1 VTFNHV
7 RQDKVNLLG
16 LDSKDRIPIM
26 LEDVWVDYAPSE
38 RIFKIMNNIAQAPKR
53 ITAPALLVGG
63 TGGVGKSAIVKQIHR
78 RVVNSDGLIFVN
90 MSVDPDQL
98 DHKRDLKTEIYK
110 ELGIPLSSSRGRS
123 GASGAVPQ
131 DLIEVMNLRS
141 KWGLV
146 IDEFHDLLLVG
157 KQEQRV
163 NGSMLKTLLS
173 EPYGMKLFA
182 FGAVGA
188 RRVLNAKSET
198 KRRFTEVILGDW
210 TESEEFRSFLLGLE
224 QCLPL
229 REPSKLYEK
238 KLTQLILVSTA
249 GRMDKVIDLVR
260 SAGCYA
266 LSSGKEYID
275 EACLIAAAADPWGF

>member
-1 VTFNHV
+1 MLEHV
-7 RQDKVNLLG
+7 RADKVHYLEMEPV
-16 LDSKDRIPIM
+16 DRIPVM
-26 LEDVWVDYAPSE
+26 LEDVWVDYSPSE
-38 RIFKIMNNIAQAPKR
+38 QVFKIMNNIARAPSR
-53 ITAPALLVGG
+53 ITAPALLVSGVGG
-63 TGGVGKSAIVKQIHR
+63 TGKTAITKQIKN
-78 RVVNSDGLIFVN
+78 RVVGSEGLIFVN
-90 MSVDPDQL
+90 MAVDPNEIDQ
-98 DHKRDLKTEIYK
+98 KKDLATEIYK
-110 ELGIPLSSSRGRS
+110 ELGIPLSSARGRGRS
-123 GASGAVPQ
+123 VDALPK
-131 DLIEVMNLRS
+131 DLMEVIRLRS

-157 KQEQRV
+157 KHEQRI

-173 EPYGMKLFA
+173 EPYSLKLFA

-210 TESEEFRSFLLGLE
+210 TESEEFRSFLYGLE

-229 REPSKLYEK
+229 REPSRLYEK
-238 KLTQLILVSTA
+238 KLTQLILISTA

-266 LSSGKEYID
+266 LSSGQEHID
-275 EACLIAAAADPWGF
+275 ETCLVAAAANPWGF